1 MHMTD
6 NNWYRD
12 SLLAQQRDAMDAQAA
27 ALKRQADAA
36 DMQAQVQQARL
47 DLEREIQRAKDLGIT
62 HKELLRRQNDVDSA
76 KCELRTKTIIL
87 DNCAEELAQSNDAVA
102 AEREILRERRGLNW
116 RNKWNYLR
124 HPFLTSVA
132 IKPFADQIRQRV
144 TAARQQRSSQIKVR
158 QSKAQQDVI
167 LAQQHLRNCQARV

>member
-1 MHMTD
+1 MTD

-12 SLLAQQRDAMDAQAA
+12 RLLAQQTDAMDAQAA

-36 DMQAQVQQARL
+36 DMQAQVQQERL

-76 KCELRTKTIIL
+76 ESELETKTIIL
-87 DNCAEELAQSNDAVA
+87 DNCAIELGQSNDVA
-102 AEREILRERRGLNW
+102 AAKREIRREMWGLNW

-124 HPFLTSVA
+124 HPFQTSVA
-132 IKPFADQIRQRV
+132 IKPFADQIGPRV
-144 TAARQQRSSQIKVR
+144 TAARQLRSSQIKVR